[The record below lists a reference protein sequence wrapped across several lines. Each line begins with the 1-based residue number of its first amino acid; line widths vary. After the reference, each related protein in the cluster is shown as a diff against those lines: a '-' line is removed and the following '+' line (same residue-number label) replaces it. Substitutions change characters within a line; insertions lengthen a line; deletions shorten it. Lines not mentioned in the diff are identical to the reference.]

1 MITIFRTFYD
11 QTPYH
16 IPIDKALQRLRD
28 GVSKNLVEQAQLAN
42 DPKDYANLKKK
53 LPCLLFSGKFSAR
66 NIAGLTEHSGFI
78 CLDFDKF
85 PNGDELQLWRDN
97 LESDSYTYSVFTS
110 PSGRGLKCLVKIPPT
125 DYRGHKAYFRGLQDY
140 YDCEYFDLTV
150 FDVSRI
156 CFESYDPELQ
166 INLGSELWIGQIFDP
181 EPVMIEYNKASLDD
195 QETVRRLLVWSN
207 NKFPITSGQR
217 NSNLFRLC
225 CCLKDFGIE
234 KDYAMATILQF
245 QSDDFRVS
253 EITTTL
259 NSAYKRP
266 VPANWPLKF

>member
-16 IPIDKALQRLRD
+16 IQIDKALQRIRD

-42 DPKDYANLKKK
+42 NPKEYANLKKK

-66 NIAGLTEHSGFI
+66 SIAGLTEHSGFI

-97 LESDSYTYSVFTS
+97 LESDEYTYSVFTS
-110 PSGRGLKCLVKIPPT
+110 PSGRGLKCLVKLPPT
-125 DYRGHKAYFRGLQDY
+125 DYKGHKAYFRGLQHY
-140 YDCEYFDLTV
+140 YQCEYFDKDV

-166 INLGSELWIGQIFDP
+166 INPNSEFWTGQIFDP
-181 EPVMIEYNKASLDD
+181 EPVKVEYDKASLDD
-195 QETVRRLLVWSN
+195 QETARRLLKWADR
-207 NKFPITSGQR
+207 KFPIVDGCR
-217 NSNLFRLC
+217 NANLFRLC
-225 CCLKDFGIE
+225 CSFNDFGID
-234 KDYAMATILQF
+234 KDYALSLVSVF
-245 QSDDFRVS
+245 QADDFKLS
-253 EITTTL
+253 EIVTTL
-259 NSAYKRP
+259 NSAYKKTGKHGI
-266 VPANWPLKF
+266 LKF